1 MSETNDHNEDY
12 RTHRLSENLTVSF
25 PALLQSE
32 ARRILEERDISQDEL
47 AEKMKVFP
55 NGARRILDQ
64 ENWPVRDSCR
74 VLEALGVTI
83 EIDFVDQSEPD
94 SL

>member
-1 MSETNDHNEDY
+1 MNETNDYNEEI
-12 RTHRLSENLTVSF
+12 RTHRLSGNLTVSF

-32 ARRILEERDISQDEL
+32 ARRILEERDISQNEL

-55 NGARRILDQ
+55 NGARRILQQDI
-64 ENWPVRDSCR
+64 WTVKDSFK

-83 EIDFVDQSEPD
+83 EIDFVEPPESD